1 MAADA
6 FAFHRHEQMLG
17 GDLHYAVAALPG
29 DAGSLSVGADTSM
42 HVSLSRWGHGLSAS
56 IALTPQQARAL
67 AAELVAAA
75 DAVDLHG
82 EDEGMPGA

>member
-6 FAFHRHEQMLG
+6 FTFHRHEQVFG

-42 HVSLSRWGHGLSAS
+42 QVSLSRVAPGLSSS
-56 IALTPQQARAL
+56 IELTPQQARAL

-75 DAVDLHG
+75 DAVDLHR